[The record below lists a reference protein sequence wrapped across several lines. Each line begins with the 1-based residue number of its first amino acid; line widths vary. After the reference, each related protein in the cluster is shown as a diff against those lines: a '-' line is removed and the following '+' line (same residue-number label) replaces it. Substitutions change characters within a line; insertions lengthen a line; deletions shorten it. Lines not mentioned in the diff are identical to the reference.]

1 MLKMSS
7 IRTFAVIPQRVMK
20 MLKYVIFSFLSFF
33 AFMLPAWADT
43 PYLKLVDDADKAVA
57 KGDYQLA
64 INLLNEAL
72 KTEPDN
78 SGNVMVLSNLGMLNY
93 YMGSDSLAIGYL
105 TMAHQMAPESVTI
118 LSNRAKVYT
127 ETNRLGAALRDLE
140 KITRLDSTL
149 YRPYLNMGVI
159 YLTAGDSA
167 RAHVALDKMSK
178 LTDTS
183 KSRECTAALA
193 WLATVRGDNVDG
205 LKQYSILIA
214 QEPTAD
220 LYAARALCHVALD
233 HFSEASEDI
242 AAGIELDAECA
253 ELYVARACL
262 NKRTYRNDDALNDA
276 QKAINLGASRDRVKS
291 LLNL

>member
-1 MLKMSS
+1 MSS
-7 IRTFAVIPQRVMK
+7 ICTFAVLPQRVTK
-20 MLKYVIFSFLSFF
+20 MLKYVITAISFLLVFDC
-33 AFMLPAWADT
+33 AALADS
-43 PYLKLVDDADKAVA
+43 PYLKLVDDADKAVD
-57 KGDYQLA
+57 KGEYRRA
-64 INLLNEAL
+64 IELYNEAL
-72 KTEPDN
+72 RTEPDN

-93 YMGSDSLAIGYL
+93 YVGADSLAIGYL

-127 ETNRLGAALRDLE
+127 ETRRYGAALRDLE
-140 KITRLDSTL
+140 KITGLDSTL
-149 YRPYLNMGVI
+149 YHPYLNMGVI
-159 YLTAGDSA
+159 YLTAGDTA
-167 RAHVALDKMSK
+167 RAHVALDHMAK

-193 WLATVRGDNVDG
+193 WMASVRGDNTEG

-242 AAGIELDAECA
+242 SSGLELDPECA
-253 ELYVARACL
+253 ELFVARACM

-276 QKAINLGASRDRVKS
+276 QKAINLGADRARVKQ

>member
-1 MLKMSS
+1 
-7 IRTFAVIPQRVMK
+7 

-72 KTEPDN
+72 KIEPDN

>member
-1 MLKMSS
+1 
-7 IRTFAVIPQRVMK
+7 

-167 RAHVALDKMSK
+167 CAHVALDRMSK